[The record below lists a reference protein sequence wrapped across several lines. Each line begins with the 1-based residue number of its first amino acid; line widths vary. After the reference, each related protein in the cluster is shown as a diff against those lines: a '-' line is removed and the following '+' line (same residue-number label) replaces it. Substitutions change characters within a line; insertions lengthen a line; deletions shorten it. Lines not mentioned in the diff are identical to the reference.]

1 MARIKDR
8 RATLD
13 REHAPRFSAFE
24 AMLPSETGLS
34 RVLKFLLDAEAA
46 HGQGPTFLYQFLDL
60 IGFPKC
66 ESHSFHA
73 ATEYPTRDGRRIDI
87 LLRSRDYIIG
97 IENKPWA
104 SEQDK
109 QCQDYAEDLEWQMR
123 GQWTLVFLTA
133 DGRTPETGGEFT
145 SRIKPLKYQVLANEF
160 NTKCTRVQQFLDDFR
175 RDVRERICR
184 EASEPDMTEE
194 IDEFLRPEHLD
205 VTLEIVDHGSAIRRK
220 LIEGLRKSLLIRI
233 REDFGGDWFATER
246 INFEEK
252 NSGGLFFFK
261 ARWQGLYGIGFQNSS
276 AAARD
281 VWFGICYISERK
293 SKTLVASGELKL
305 ALDKA
310 FGIVGRTY
318 PNWWDWYRP
327 LRDLGKP
334 EYQNWYKVGI
344 LKRMDTHG
352 EQQMVED
359 LYPLVRTAI
368 LSGEAYIDREVEQ
381 T

>member
-1 MARIKDR
+1 VHEPPEGGYA
-8 RATLD
+8 
-13 REHAPRFSAFE
+13 
-24 AMLPSETGLS
+24 
-34 RVLKFLLDAEAA
+34 AEAL
-46 HGQGPTFLYQFLDL
+46 GQAIFT
-60 IGFPKC
+60 
-66 ESHSFHA
+66 
-73 ATEYPTRDGRRIDI
+73 
-87 LLRSRDYIIG
+87 
-97 IENKPWA
+97 
-104 SEQDK
+104 
-109 QCQDYAEDLEWQMR
+109 
-123 GQWTLVFLTA
+123 TA
-133 DGRTPETGGEFT
+133 DTLEELNRMVRDAVVCHFDESSRLRIIHGRT
-145 SRIKPLKYQVLANEF
+145 
-160 NTKCTRVQQFLDDFR
+160 
-175 RDVRERICR
+175 
-184 EASEPDMTEE
+184 
-194 IDEFLRPEHLD
+194 
-205 VTLEIVDHGSAIRRK
+205 IRTK
-220 LIEGLRKSLLIRI
+220 LIEGLRESLLVRI
-233 REDFGGDWFATER
+233 RKDFGGDWYATER

-252 NSGGLFFFK
+252 TSGGLFFFK